1 MPCLSYNTQGCE
13 KSTVMGAGT
22 INPVFTIQKKL
33 SPLRHSS
40 SHSVLFTGTWK
51 GSADVQAVSYFPN
64 TIPSPTSCPICQG
77 LVAVNA
83 RLPPF
88 PAMSLQSYLCCF
100 NGEHPNTEEIN
111 SQQILLLL
119 RSSSPSELQ
128 FTSPRVAP
136 SCASPWHCTWHQHS
150 WQGHIPLPSNGRFKC
165 MELISQ
171 EGPSK
176 P

>member
-1 MPCLSYNTQGCE
+1 M
-13 KSTVMGAGT
+13 A
-22 INPVFTIQKKL
+22 PVTN
-33 SPLRHSS
+33 
-40 SHSVLFTGTWK
+40 SVLFTGTWK
-51 GSADVQAVSYFPN
+51 GSADVQTVSYFPN

-77 LVAVNA
+77 LMAVNA

-88 PAMSLQSYLCCF
+88 PDTSLQSYLCRF
-100 NGEHPNTEEIN
+100 SEEHPNAEEVN
-111 SQQILLLL
+111 SQQILLFL

-150 WQGHIPLPSNGRFKC
+150 WQGRIPLRSNGRFKC
-165 MELISQ
+165 MEFISQ

-176 P
+176 PRC

>member
-128 FTSPRVAP
+128 FTSPRVAL

-150 WQGHIPLPSNGRFKC
+150 WLPSNGRFKC